1 MTETTLYRTYRPSNF
16 DEVIGQETAV
26 SELKSLIS
34 NKSLPHSMIFVGGR
48 GIGKTTL
55 ARIVASELGTAPE
68 DIYEL
73 DAASNRGVDD
83 IRELREQ
90 VNTLPMRSQF
100 KVYILDEVHML
111 TPQAW
116 NAFLKT
122 LEEPPAHV
130 KFLMATTELHQV
142 PETII
147 SRSRVIRLQ
156 SPTVNKISQYVL
168 DVAKKEG
175 VTLTSDVAEC
185 IAVSGNGSFRD
196 SLVSLQTILS
206 QPEIITDSQKVAQV
220 LGVPALSTVR
230 SWLLALYNK
239 DAKSALEIIKQV
251 ESAGTDI
258 TFFLELALA
267 RVRLALS
274 KRVGMNVEISNKE
287 DEELITTIT
296 SGTSPIGS
304 GHLIHFVDALRLIKS
319 TPVPVVVLEMVT
331 YKICE

>member
-1 MTETTLYRTYRPSNF
+1 MTETTLYRSHRPANF
-16 DEVIGQETAV
+16 DEVVGQETAI
-26 SELKSLIS
+26 SELKSLLS
-34 NKSLPHSMIFVGGR
+34 QKALPHSMIFVGGR
-48 GIGKTTL
+48 GIGKTTI

-156 SPTVNKISQYVL
+156 SPTVGKISQYVL
-168 DVAKKEG
+168 DIAKKEG
-175 VTLTSDVAEC
+175 VTLSGDVAEC

-196 SLVSLQTILS
+196 SLVSLQTILA
-206 QPEIITDSQKVAQV
+206 QKEILDDAQKVSQV
-220 LGVPALSTVR
+220 LGVPALSVVR
-230 SWLLALYNK
+230 LWLLALYNK
-239 DAKSALEIIKQV
+239 DAKPALEIIKQV
-251 ESAGTDI
+251 ENAGTDI
-258 TFFLELALA
+258 TFFLELALS

-287 DEELITTIT
+287 DEELIATIT

-304 GHLIHFVDALRLIKS
+304 GHLVHFVDGLRLVKS
-319 TPVPVVVLEMVT
+319 TPVPAVVLEMVT